1 MLTVIPATEQK
12 EYTPAMPIYD
22 VRSYDAEAPTGIHT
36 FGGFLGELLI
46 SLHCLNENLT
56 AKGENPSFEMTAESI
71 MQFMKELLEDGYPQ
85 GICSLKLTS
94 DLLTEPEKAEEPES
108 RKLAIAA
115 KRLADGHKISQYGT
129 KFLLQTMPGNFISRD
144 IMQDV
149 MQAICMIHY
158 HEPQEVQPVPA
169 EDDESVAEEQRD
181 KIIEQN
187 EEIEKSNELYA
198 KLK

>member
-1 MLTVIPATEQK
+1 
-12 EYTPAMPIYD
+12 MPIHD
-22 VRSYDAEAPTGIHT
+22 VRSYDNDGPIGIHT

-56 AKGENPSFEMTAESI
+56 AKGENPSFEMRAETI

-85 GICSLKLTS
+85 GVCTLKLTA
-94 DLLTEPEKAEEPES
+94 DPLTEPERTEEPAS
-108 RKLAIAA
+108 RQSAIAA
-115 KRLADGHKISQYGT
+115 KRLSEGLKIAQYGT
-129 KFLLQTMPGNFISRD
+129 KFLLQNMPGNFISKE
-144 IMQDV
+144 IKQDV
-149 MQAICMIHY
+149 LQAICMIHY

-169 EDDESVAEEQRD
+169 EDDESVTEEQRD